1 MNYFIRVLCASDVP
15 NLFKY
20 WYFHYIACVSFGRDH
35 FVCGRHFVACFP
47 DWFGRLFAKTNLFR
61 VYFVCLTSPHRSA
74 CIRENSRKS
83 AQTKFTLSSLGWVHC
98 NTIFFLLK
106 FVHFFCVFY
115 LLCINVCSSFFSYIV
130 FPHLPSPYISSQFG
144 SNKYFKLLSSGLKP
158 IAWKSMSNFLPNL
171 FLEHWSAT
179 DSVERKKL
187 LSRNCILSIG
197 KGLATAYFFY
207 HRIKSSPILLY
218 NSHFLSFIE

>member
-1 MNYFIRVLCASDVP
+1 MWC
-15 NLFKY
+15 
-20 WYFHYIACVSFGRDH
+20 
-35 FVCGRHFVACFP
+35 RHFVACFP

-74 CIRENSRKS
+74 CIRGNSRKS

-98 NTIFFLLK
+98 NTSFFLLK

-179 DSVERKKL
+179 DSVERKKFIVTEL
-187 LSRNCILSIG
+187 HLVYWEGVSNCL
-197 KGLATAYFFY
+197 FF
-207 HRIKSSPILLY
+207 
-218 NSHFLSFIE
+218 FITG